1 MHLHEKVFDGK
12 DIVEMPE
19 IQNAYIKVMKMNMS
33 EKRLLVVDDEETLRE
48 GLRTY
53 LEQEGY
59 LVDTAVSA
67 EHALEHDLAGYD
79 LILLDIMM
87 DKMSGTELAARLKEN
102 SATAGIPVIFLTAK
116 DQEDDM
122 VAGLRLGADDY
133 IVKPFSVKNVMAR
146 IEAVLRRT
154 SGRKKQSGIVCDRQM
169 LVCTVDGNIVKLTKK
184 EFEILALFLEHPG
197 RIFTREEV
205 MRRVWPEDVVVFD
218 RTIDVHITRLRNKIA
233 PYGRNVIS
241 RSGYGY
247 GWQD

>member
-1 MHLHEKVFDGK
+1 M
-12 DIVEMPE
+12 
-19 IQNAYIKVMKMNMS
+19 
-33 EKRLLVVDDEETLRE
+33 LVVDDEETLRE

-59 LVDTAVSA
+59 SVDSAASA
-67 EHALEHDLAGYD
+67 EQALEYDMASYD

-87 DKMSGTELAARLKEN
+87 DKMSGTELAAQLKEN
-102 SATAGIPVIFLTAK
+102 PATADIPIIFLTAK
-116 DQEDDM
+116 DRDDDM

-133 IVKPFSVKNVMAR
+133 IVKPFSIKNVIAR

-154 SGRKKQSGIVCDRQM
+154 AGRQRQPGVVCDRQM
-169 LVCTVDGNIVKLTKK
+169 LVCTVDGNAVKLPKK
-184 EFEILALFLEHPG
+184 EFEILALFLENPG

-205 MRRVWPEDVVVFD
+205 MQRVWPENVVVFD
-218 RTIDVHITRLRNKIA
+218 RSVDVHITRLRNKIA
-233 PYGRNVIS
+233 PYGKNIIS

>member
-1 MHLHEKVFDGK
+1 MY
-12 DIVEMPE
+12 E
-19 IQNAYIKVMKMNMS
+19 IK
-33 EKRLLVVDDEETLRE
+33 LLVVDDEETLRE

-59 LVDTAVSA
+59 SVDSAASA
-67 EHALEHDLAGYD
+67 EQALEYDMASYD

-87 DKMSGTELAARLKEN
+87 DKMSGTELAAQLKEN
-102 SATAGIPVIFLTAK
+102 SATADIPIIFLTAK
-116 DQEDDM
+116 DREDDM

-133 IVKPFSVKNVMAR
+133 IVKPFSIKNVIAR

-154 SGRKKQSGIVCDRQM
+154 AGRQRQPGVVCDRQM
-169 LVCTVDGNIVKLTKK
+169 LVCTVDGNAVKLPKK
-184 EFEILALFLEHPG
+184 EFEILAHFLENPG

-205 MRRVWPEDVVVFD
+205 MQRVWPENVVVFD
-218 RTIDVHITRLRNKIA
+218 RSVDVHITRLRNKIA
-233 PYGRNVIS
+233 PYGKNIIS

>member
-1 MHLHEKVFDGK
+1 MY
-12 DIVEMPE
+12 E
-19 IQNAYIKVMKMNMS
+19 IK
-33 EKRLLVVDDEETLRE
+33 LLVVDDEETLRE

-59 LVDTAVSA
+59 SVDSAASA
-67 EHALEHDLAGYD
+67 EQALEYDMASYD

-87 DKMSGTELAARLKEN
+87 DKMSGTELAAQLKEN
-102 SATAGIPVIFLTAK
+102 SATADIPIIFLTAK
-116 DQEDDM
+116 DREDDM

-133 IVKPFSVKNVMAR
+133 IVKPFSIKNVIAR

-154 SGRKKQSGIVCDRQM
+154 AGRQRQPGVVCDRQM
-169 LVCTVDGNIVKLTKK
+169 LVCTVDGNAVKLPKK
-184 EFEILALFLEHPG
+184 EFEILALFLENPG

-205 MRRVWPEDVVVFD
+205 MQRVWPENVVVFD
-218 RTIDVHITRLRNKIA
+218 RSVDVHITRLRNKIA
-233 PYGRNVIS
+233 PYGKNIIS